1 MDPRR
6 QRPTLSLRPLLALVA
21 LLAAPPVFG
30 EEPAAVSI
38 SLAEALALATTQNP
52 DLAAARAQ
60 AEAAGEGAEAARLGS
75 LPRVDLSTGWSYS
88 NIPSAVFAHKLDAGE
103 FTAGDFAISRLNDP
117 SGLGHLGSAVA
128 VEAPIDAFGKIRTA
142 AQSAAARAR
151 SATAQ
156 VEEGRLDLQLQ
167 VALAY
172 RRAALARR
180 AVGVTESALEGARA
194 READVEAR
202 VNGGAALPSDLLRA
216 RARRREREADLAER
230 RGEAQ
235 AAAAA
240 LARALGAPAGT
251 VYAATED
258 APIPEPLE
266 GDLAAWTA
274 RALAARPALA
284 VAAAETE
291 AARQASAGEAKARLP
306 DLALWG
312 QIQDNVAD
320 LNLGKI
326 TGGVG
331 ITLRWRAFDPTRERK
346 QAAAEATLRATTAQA
361 QAAAGQVRLE
371 VETAW
376 HRARAARERFAAAAG
391 GADEGREAL
400 RVVRERRQA
409 GMATLT
415 DELET
420 EAASLAAE
428 LQELR
433 AATEAALADAALA
446 RAAGDLTPWPPLP
459 PLSPRPGEGEPPA
472 LMQASNSSG
481 ETP

>member
-1 MDPRR
+1 LHPRPHP
-6 QRPTLSLRPLLALVA
+6 PTPSLRPFLALVA
-21 LLAAPPVFG
+21 LLAVPPVFG
-30 EEPAAVSI
+30 EEPAAIPI
-38 SLAEALALATTQNP
+38 SLAEALALAAEQNP

-60 AEAAGEGAEAARLGS
+60 AEAAGAGAEAARRGH

-88 NIPSAVFAHKLDAGE
+88 DIPSAVFAHKLDAGE

-117 SGLGHLGSAVA
+117 AGLGHLGSALA

-142 AQSAAARAR
+142 AESAAARAQ
-151 SATAQ
+151 SAEAQ
-156 VEEGRLDLQLQ
+156 VEEGLLDLRLQ

-180 AVGVTESALEGARA
+180 AVGVTERALKGARS
-194 READVEAR
+194 REGDVEAR
-202 VNGGAALPSDLLRA
+202 VTGGAALQSDLLRA

-240 LARALGAPAGT
+240 LGRVLGAPAGT
-251 VYAATED
+251 LYETTEE
-258 APIPEPLE
+258 APAPEPLD

-274 RALAARPALA
+274 RALAGRPTLA

-291 AARQASAGEAKARLP
+291 AARQASQGEAKSRLP
-306 DLALWG
+306 DLSLWG
-312 QIQDNVAD
+312 QIQDNVVD
-320 LNLGKI
+320 LDLGKI
-326 TGGVG
+326 TGAVGVS
-331 ITLRWRAFDPTRERK
+331 LRWRAFDPTRDRK
-346 QAAAEATLRATTAQA
+346 RAAAEATLRASTAQA
-361 QAAAGQVRLE
+361 RAAADQVRLE

-391 GADEGREAL
+391 GAEEGREAL
-400 RVVRERRQA
+400 RVVHERRQA

-433 AATEAALADAALA
+433 AATEAAIADAALE
-446 RAAGDLTPWPPLP
+446 RAAGPLTPRTDRTDPSDPTDPRATPLH
-459 PLSPRPGEGEPPA
+459 
-472 LMQASNSSG
+472 ASMTSG